1 MPGWSRARK
10 YGWQNTYAFTKAMG
24 EMVVEDTKG
33 ELPVII
39 IRPSIIESTFKE
51 PIPGWIEGNR

>member
-1 MPGWSRARK
+1 MPGWSRARN
-10 YGWQNTYAFTKAMG
+10 YGWQNTYSFTKAMG

-39 IRPSIIESTFKE
+39 IRPSIIESTLKE